1 MLKKIFLLLLI
12 SAIALTGCTNSIAL
26 SKSQIVTSVLAD
38 PKTFNYTLS
47 QESPNIFGLTYLG
60 LINEDGLTGEV
71 IPELAQ
77 SWEISSDKK
86 TITFTMKEGLKW
98 SDGEPLTVDDVVFTY
113 NDIYMNEKIP
123 NDIKDGLKIGK
134 KRSLP
139 TVKKID
145 NKRVEFKVPEPFAP
159 FLRNMGTAILPKHA
173 LEKSVKE
180 LDKEGKPKF
189 LTTWG
194 IDTPLKDIIVNGPYK
209 LESYTTS
216 ERVIF
221 TRNPYYWRKD
231 KQGKQQ
237 PYIEKYIWQIVENTD
252 TSLMKFRTGSTDSI
266 GVSPDYFGLLKREEK
281 KGNFTIYNGGPAT
294 GVSFISFNLNTGS
307 RKGKPLVDPIKSK
320 WFTTVEFRQAVAYAI
335 DRRRMINNIYRGLGD
350 LQNSPISVPSPY
362 YLSPKQG
369 LKVYEYNQAKSKELL
384 LKAGFKY
391 NDKNE
396 LFDAEGNRVKFT
408 LITNAGNKIREAM
421 GAQITQD
428 LAKIGIQIDFEPIA
442 FSLLVDK
449 LGNSLDWECH
459 LLGFTGGLEPNDG
472 ANLWSLDGGL
482 HSFNQEDLNAKK
494 SEDKATGRKIYDWEQ
509 KIADLYIQGASEL
522 DEVKR
527 KQIYAETQQITQEN
541 LPYIYLVNPFSLAAV
556 RSKIKGIKYS
566 PLYGAF
572 WNIYELDL
580 SSDN

>member
-1 MLKKIFLLLLI
+1 
-12 SAIALTGCTNSIAL
+12 
-26 SKSQIVTSVLAD
+26 
-38 PKTFNYTLS
+38 
-47 QESPNIFGLTYLG
+47 NIFGLTYVG

-71 IPELAQ
+71 VPELAQ
-77 SWEISSDKK
+77 YWEISPDQKK
-86 TITFTMKEGLKW
+86 ITFTMKEGLKW
-98 SDGEPLTVDDVVFTY
+98 SDGAPLTVDDVVFTY

-123 NDIKDGLKIGK
+123 TDIKDGLKIGK
-134 KRSLP
+134 KRLLP

-145 NKRVEFKVPEPFAP
+145 NKRVEFTVPEPFAP

-216 ERVIF
+216 ERVIYA
-221 TRNPYYWRKD
+221 RNPYYWRKD
-231 KQGKQQ
+231 KQGKQL

-294 GVSFISFNLNTGS
+294 GVSFISFNLNTAS

-335 DRRRMINNIYRGLGD
+335 DRKRMINNIYRGLGD

-369 LKVYEYNQAKSKELL
+369 LKVYEYNPEKSKELL

-391 NDKNE
+391 NEQNE

-408 LITNAGNKIREAM
+408 LLTNAGNKIREAM

-428 LAKIGIQIDFEPIA
+428 LAKIGIKVDFEPIA

-449 LGNSLDWECH
+449 LSNSLDWECH
-459 LLGFTGGLEPNDG
+459 LLGFTGGVEPNDG
-472 ANLWSLDGGL
+472 ANLWALDGGL

-494 SEDKATGRKIYDWEQ
+494 PEDKATGRKIYDWEQ
-509 KIADLYIQGASEL
+509 KIADLYIQAAGEL

-527 KQIYAETQQITQEN
+527 KQIYGETQQITQEN
-541 LPYIYLVNPFSLAAV
+541 LPYIYLVNPFSLGAV
-556 RSKIKGIKYS
+556 RNKIKGIKYS
-566 PLYGAF
+566 PL
-572 WNIYELDL
+572 
-580 SSDN
+580 